1 MPKQITMISTVAVC
15 LAYTIAL
22 VPGNLSPLIVGG
34 LIAGLGL
41 GVADAGMILSIELL
55 LMGITATGLATRI
68 SRIDARNACLAG
80 AAILFL
86 GHGFAA
92 TAGNLEEVIVWRS
105 LAGVGA
111 GVVLAAVNATIAG
124 SSNPPRLY
132 GLTLMAPPL
141 IGAVVAFFMS
151 RAIAAFAHAGAYG
164 VLALLTLLVLPIL
177 VVFPDYRREAMSTQ
191 PEPLQNHGPGV
202 ALLLATFIMGTCMMA
217 YFAFL
222 ERLGVRLDLSIER
235 IGDIFTAVVVGGAI
249 GAGIAGVLEKRI
261 GLRLPL
267 AGGVI
272 LHATAISVV
281 VQVEVLPVYIAGALL
296 EGITLV
302 FLLTFL
308 LTTAALLDP
317 LGRWAAA
324 TGGAFSLSLG
334 AGPYLGG
341 VLIEAAGFE
350 ALTILNSA
358 GAVVVIFLIL
368 WATKYV
374 RADQ

>member
-1 MPKQITMISTVAVC
+1 MSKQITILSTVAVC
-15 LAYTIAL
+15 LAYTIGL
-22 VPGNLSPLIVGG
+22 VPGNTSPLLVGG

-41 GVADAGMILSIELL
+41 GVADVGMILSIELI
-55 LMGITATGLATRI
+55 LMGLAAIGLATRM
-68 SRIDARNACLAG
+68 SRIDARGACLAG
-80 AAILFL
+80 AVILLF
-86 GHGFAA
+86 GHGLAA
-92 TAGNLEEVIVWRS
+92 QAGSLTEVVAWRSTAGI
-105 LAGVGA
+105 GA

-124 SSNPPRLY
+124 SPNPTRLY
-132 GLTLMAPPL
+132 GLALVVPPL
-141 IGAVVAFFMS
+141 IGSVIAFLMS
-151 RAIAAFAHAGAYG
+151 RAIAVVAHTGAYG
-164 VLALLTLLVLPIL
+164 VLALLTLAALPVLL
-177 VVFPDYRREAMSTQ
+177 AFPDYRKETMSAQ
-191 PEPLQNHGPGV
+191 PDPLQKHSRGV

-235 IGDIFTAVVVGGAI
+235 IGDIFTAVVISGAI
-249 GAGIAGVLEKRI
+249 GAGIAGALEKRI
-261 GLRLPL
+261 GLRIPL
-267 AGGVI
+267 IGGVL
-272 LHATAISVV
+272 LHLAAIITVIH
-281 VQVEVLPVYIAGALL
+281 VEALPAYIAGALL
-296 EGITLV
+296 ESITLV

-308 LTTAALLDP
+308 LTVAALLDP

-324 TGGAFSLSLG
+324 TSGAFSLSLG

-350 ALTILNSA
+350 TLTILNIA